1 MKLNNRFIFGILS
14 LLLAAVIAF
23 VALPTIARQ
32 TNGKEEIV
40 RITQPVLKG
49 EQISSENAEVVE
61 VGGYN
66 LPSNIAHQ
74 LSDVNGL
81 YATADLAVGDYIL
94 TSKISSVPVSSD
106 VALNSIPS
114 GKVAIS
120 LTVKTLASGLSDK
133 LQPGDIIRIYHF
145 LDTAAEVPELRFVK
159 VLSVTDSDGI
169 NVDNAKEPTEDEEKQ
184 QSATITVLASPE
196 QAKIITGLENDGV
209 AHVALIS
216 RNNDKLADELLAEQ
230 DKTLQEIYFPETLI
244 EEEAADA
251 ENSDVESEPQE
262 TETAES
268 AQSTNETAPSAEK
281 SNQGRRIFVMGKV
294 ITVWGS
300 PGSGKSMFCCIL
312 AKALTRDKR
321 KAIIINADMNVPMLP
336 VWLPEQIIQ
345 TNTSIG
351 QVLSSVEIDTSL
363 VASHVTVLKNYPFIG
378 MMGYAAGEN
387 PLSYPEVKYTM
398 VLQLIH
404 AAAKLVD
411 FVILDCSTS
420 MTNVFT
426 PAAIEAGDVV
436 IRILTPD
443 LKGIN
448 YLKAHQPLLV
458 DERFRFSEHM
468 TFAGLARPFH
478 ALDEMGYIIGG
489 FDGLLPY
496 SKEIDRCATE
506 GGMFKAITYCNPKY
520 TASLNKVLEI
530 LEQME
535 LAEQSEDDAAYE
547 CEEDADE

>member
-120 LTVKTLASGLSDK
+120 LTVKTLASGLS
-133 LQPGDIIRIYHF
+133 
-145 LDTAAEVPELRFVK
+145 VK

-268 AQSTNETAPSAEK
+268 AQSTNETAPSAE
-281 SNQGRRIFVMGKV
+281 
-294 ITVWGS
+294 
-300 PGSGKSMFCCIL
+300 
-312 AKALTRDKR
+312 
-321 KAIIINADMNVPMLP
+321 
-336 VWLPEQIIQ
+336 
-345 TNTSIG
+345 
-351 QVLSSVEIDTSL
+351 
-363 VASHVTVLKNYPFIG
+363 
-378 MMGYAAGEN
+378 
-387 PLSYPEVKYTM
+387 
-398 VLQLIH
+398 
-404 AAAKLVD
+404 
-411 FVILDCSTS
+411 
-420 MTNVFT
+420 
-426 PAAIEAGDVV
+426 
-436 IRILTPD
+436 
-443 LKGIN
+443 
-448 YLKAHQPLLV
+448 
-458 DERFRFSEHM
+458 
-468 TFAGLARPFH
+468 
-478 ALDEMGYIIGG
+478 
-489 FDGLLPY
+489 
-496 SKEIDRCATE
+496 
-506 GGMFKAITYCNPKY
+506 
-520 TASLNKVLEI
+520 
-530 LEQME
+530 
-535 LAEQSEDDAAYE
+535 
-547 CEEDADE
+547 